1 MDNLNTDKNY
11 SCLCGTGEAF
21 KYVAQ
26 YIFDTCKAD
35 SKQVKI
41 AVISD
46 RVVSGYYFNSF
57 ENQFLERGVK
67 TVLIPVECSDANKNL
82 NAVSSVYDYLTD
94 FGFGKNDWLIAL
106 GGGSIIDVA
115 GFCSTIFEGGINLIV
130 VPTTPSGMYD
140 SCVEDY
146 AYLNSKKHK
155 NAQFVCFNPNCVIID
170 PKFLESVPDKINHN
184 GYASLIRLAIL
195 GDLSI
200 LLDLAAKKND
210 REFLNRVYTLRHRI
224 TEVNPKLLKIG
235 DEISSAIESYFR
247 FMNYSEGEALALSL
261 YACVD
266 EKNRVPLNKIYDVLG
281 LPYKLEGVSSKSII
295 KILEKNFEVH
305 GNNSFDIVDIDE
317 NTRRWTIKSV
327 NKDEALRIMIKRLSV
342 ISSIN

>member
-1 MDNLNTDKNY
+1 MDTLTTDRKY

-26 YIFDTCKAD
+26 HIFDTCKAD
-35 SKQVKI
+35 PEQVKI

-46 RVVSGYYFNSF
+46 RVVSGYYFNKF
-57 ENQFLERGVK
+57 EEQFLKRGVK
-67 TVLIPVECSDANKNL
+67 TVLVPVECSDASKNL
-82 NAVSSVYDYLTD
+82 NAVSAVYDYLTD

-106 GGGSIIDVA
+106 GGGSIIDVT
-115 GFCSTIFEGGINLIV
+115 GFCSSIFEGGINFIV
-130 VPTTPSGMYD
+130 VPTTPTGMYD
-140 SCVEDY
+140 SCIADN

-155 NAQFVCFNPNCVIID
+155 NAQSVSFCPDCVIID
-170 PKFLESVPDKINHN
+170 PKFLESVPNKINHN
-184 GYASLIRLAIL
+184 GYASIIRLAIL

-210 REFLNRVYTLRHRI
+210 REFLNRVYELRHRI
-224 TEVNPKLLKIG
+224 TEVNPRLLKIG

-266 EKNRVPLNKIYDVLG
+266 EKNRIPLTKIYDVLG

-295 KILEKNFEVH
+295 KILEKNFDLY
-305 GNNSFDIVDIDE
+305 GNNDIELVDIDE
-317 NTRRWTIKSV
+317 SSRRWTIKSV
-327 NKDEALRIMIKRLSV
+327 KKDEALSIMIKRLSV
-342 ISSIN
+342 ISMIN